1 VNDLFKMDEPE
12 DAATNARRMQRLW
25 DEEVKNIYCTT
36 MFTHN
41 IMTTVNGGLLIRT

>member
-25 DEEVKNIYCTT
+25 DEEVKKT
-36 MFTHN
+36 
-41 IMTTVNGGLLIRT
+41 